1 MQKYLRIIYD
11 YNLIQAAL
19 CAAATIVVYVP
30 VRAVRLKISR
40 KRRRTLPEE
49 TARALL
55 TGYFAALVNIVW
67 FPVIDLIQMLLSDP
81 ARLGDAF
88 SGGYYAKNYEVIRLL
103 AERGLRGIWI
113 MLQDFEMLANTA
125 LFVPLGFLL
134 PVAFR
139 KLKWWQVD
147 LICLGTTCA
156 VELIQPLVG
165 RACDLDDI
173 IMNALGGV
181 IGCALAKLM
190 LAVFGRKR
198 RNAYEEKQG
207 E

>member
-19 CAAATIVVYVP
+19 CAAAAIAVYIP

-67 FPVIDLIQMLLSDP
+67 FPVIDLIQMLLSGP
-81 ARLGDAF
+81 ARLGEAF
-88 SGGYYAKNYEVIRLL
+88 SGGYYAHNYEVFRWLFVEHKPLMLL
-103 AERGLRGIWI
+103 H
-113 MLQDFEMLANTA
+113 DFEMLANTA

-134 PVAFR
+134 PVAFK
-139 KLKWWQVD
+139 KLKWWQTD

-181 IGCALAKLM
+181 IGCALAKLA
-190 LAVFGRKR
+190 LTVFGRKR